1 MDNQTIQGNSAGW
14 LFFVKASFVMSV
26 LAMGVGILLIPE
38 DILIKLFLAMG
49 TLFVISSSMTLSK
62 TIRDEFEARK
72 LMNKINEAQT
82 NKLVKEYSQE

>member
-82 NKLVKEYSQE
+82 NKLIKEYSQE